1 MAEFS
6 ELKGKTVEHISG
18 LKEGSKE
25 VKFYLSDGSV
35 VRMYHEQDCCESVE
49 VEDVIGDVEDLI
61 GSPILMAEEVTY
73 CNEDPEG
80 VETEPTDDSFT
91 WTFYK
96 LATVKG
102 YVDIRW
108 YGESNGYYS
117 ESVDT
122 EVLYLTDA
130 SIADGLRR
138 KNEELEC
145 LLKEKCKEVSSLRDE
160 ISRLQRESNTQ
171 VSSVKALKNAV
182 MKIVRIYEKNAQ
194 EKISALKYDGIDEEI
209 QVTH

>member
-18 LKEGSKE
+18 LKDGSEE
-25 VKFYLSDGSV
+25 VRFYLSDGSV

-61 GSPILMAEEVTY
+61 GSPILMAEEFTY

-80 VETEPTDDSFT
+80 VVAVPSDDSFT

-122 EVLYLTDA
+122 EVLCLCNNGDV
-130 SIADGLRR
+130 DGLR
-138 KNEELEC
+138 KEKEELEG
-145 LLKEKCKEVSSLRDE
+145 LLKEKCREVSALRDAVANV
-160 ISRLQRESNTQ
+160 QRESN
-171 VSSVKALKNAV
+171 VEVKTVKGLKSAV
-182 MKIVRIYEKNAQ
+182 LRLIRSYENNTK
-194 EKISALKYDGIDEEI
+194 EEITALKYDGIDEEI